1 MLIKSITLGP
11 IIMDVSGLTLSTQE
25 QQQLIKPSIGGVI
38 LFGRNFESIEQVT
51 LLIKDIRQINKNLLI
66 AVDHEGGRVQRFQ
79 TGFTHLPA
87 MEKLGA
93 LYDKNPNIAIDKAF
107 SCGFVLAYE
116 LLTIGVDF
124 SFAPVLDVNHN
135 NSSVIGDR
143 AFHSNPDVIVKLAG
157 SLISGMHKAGMKCV
171 GKHFPG
177 HGFVTLDSHL
187 DLPVDNRPMS
197 DLLQDMKP
205 FKALINHGLDALM
218 PAHVVYDQVDD
229 KPAGFS
235 AKWIKDILQSQLG
248 FNGLIFSDDLSMQG
262 AHFIK
267 DMRNR
272 VKASLDS
279 GCDMVLICNHPEL
292 VAQIID
298 KDWGVSEKLQSMQG
312 FYGFKSDKINHQQH
326 LATIRDLL

>member
-1 MLIKSITLGP
+1 MTGP
-11 IIMDVSGLTLSTQE
+11 IMMDLSGLTLTTQE
-25 QQQLIKPSIGGVI
+25 KQQLKKSSIGGII
-38 LFGRNFESIEQVT
+38 LFGRNFESIEQVA
-51 LLIKDIRQINKNLLI
+51 LLIKNIRQVNKNLLI
-66 AVDHEGGRVQRFQ
+66 AVDHEGGRVQRFRY
-79 TGFTHLPA
+79 GFTHLPA

-93 LYDKNPNIAIDKAF
+93 LYDKNPDMAVDKAF

-116 LLTIGVDF
+116 LLDIGVDF
-124 SFAPVLDVNHN
+124 SFAPVLDVNYDT
-135 NSSVIGDR
+135 SQVIGDR

-157 SLISGMHKAGMKCV
+157 SLINGMYKAGMKCV

-177 HGFVTLDSHL
+177 HGFVTADSHL
-187 DLPVDNRPMS
+187 DLPIDDRPMS
-197 DLLQDMKP
+197 DLLQDMKS
-205 FKALINHGLDALM
+205 FKGLINHGLDALM
-218 PAHVVYDQVDD
+218 PAHIVYTQVDD

-235 AKWIKDILQSQLG
+235 SKWIKDILQNQLKFRG
-248 FNGLIFSDDLSMQG
+248 VIFSDDLSMQG

-267 DMRNR
+267 DITSR

-279 GCDMVLICNHPEL
+279 GCDTVLICNHPEL
-292 VAQIID
+292 VTQIID